1 MINRKMTKNGE
12 GPGDTAMTPGAD
24 ALMVY
29 TDGAS
34 RGNPGD
40 AAWAYVIVRDG
51 SVVAWR
57 SGYLGKTTN
66 NVAEYH
72 AIINALRT
80 AREFTTGSIVV
91 RSDSEL
97 VVRQVTGRYR
107 IRKEHLAG
115 LAEEVWRL
123 MRDFTEV
130 QFESVPREHP
140 CIQVVDRLCNETLD
154 ARPQVKE

>member
-1 MINRKMTKNGE
+1 VTAT
-12 GPGDTAMTPGAD
+12 DTV
-24 ALMVY
+24 ALY

-51 SVVAWR
+51 SVVAGSSR
-57 SGYLGKTTN
+57 FIGTATN

-72 AIINALRT
+72 AVINGLAA
-80 AREFTTGSIVV
+80 ARKFTRNGLIV

-97 VVRQVTGRYR
+97 VVRQLTGRYR
-107 IRKEHLAG
+107 ITKEHLAA
-115 LAEEVWRL
+115 LADEVRRL

-130 QFESVPREHP
+130 RFESVPREHP
-140 CIQVVDRLCNETLD
+140 CIRVADRLCNETLD
-154 ARPQVKE
+154 AERQRE